1 MSDEMDRRRELLERS
16 ANRTREQLVETLSAL
31 DHRRHELTDVKGQVK
46 KQVHEHAAPI
56 AIGAGAVIATLG
68 TVIGLSI
75 YHLAT
80 RRERVRRERWRAL
93 SRIWEHPERLARKNP
108 PKGTLAS
115 DIGRKVV
122 ASAMTFAAIELAKR
136 AVKGALPAGESTLR
150 PAVVVRTLPA

>member
-1 MSDEMDRRRELLERS
+1 MSDELERRRELLERS
-16 ANRTREQLVETLSAL
+16 ANRTREHLIETLSAL
-31 DHRRHELTDVKGQVK
+31 DHRRHELTDVKGQVR

-56 AIGAGAVIATLG
+56 AIGAGAVIAALG
-68 TVIGLSI
+68 TAIGLSI

-80 RRERVRRERWRAL
+80 RKERIRRERWRAL
-93 SRIWEHPERLARKNP
+93 QRLWEHPERLARKNP

-122 ASAMTFAAIELAKR
+122 TSAMTFAAIELTKR
-136 AVKGALPAGESTLR
+136 AVKASLPTSEQTLQ

>member
-16 ANRTREQLVETLSAL
+16 ANRTREQLIETLGAL

-46 KQVHEHAAPI
+46 KQVQDHAAPI
-56 AIGAGAVIATLG
+56 AIGAGAVIAALG

-80 RRERVRRERWRAL
+80 RRERTRRERWNAL
-93 SRIWEHPERLARKNP
+93 TRIWEHPERLARKNP

-122 ASAMTFAAIELAKR
+122 TSAMTFAAIELAKR
-136 AVKGALPAGESTLR
+136 AVKSALPTGESTLR